1 MSPTPPTSAEPG
13 LIDVHAH
20 FVTDQYVTTAL
31 EKGLNR
37 PDGMPGWPS
46 WNVDDNLRL
55 MDATGVERS
64 ILSISSP
71 GVHFGDD
78 AQARALALHVN
89 QFAGD
94 ISRLHPD
101 RFGFFAAL
109 PVPDIDGALEQVALA
124 AEMGASGYVVE
135 SSPRGVYLSNPRY
148 DPLWAALDEQQAVVF
163 VHPTSPP
170 GTELVDQG
178 LPRPMLEFLFD
189 TTRTFAGLIAA
200 GVLDRFPGIR
210 WIVPHSGAVLPL
222 LADRMQFI
230 FGIMEQT
237 QPEFTAPDVHE
248 SLRKLWFD
256 VAGFPVPGQLPLL
269 TDIVGTEQI
278 VYGSDSGATG
288 LAVVQR
294 HVEMLG
300 ELADL
305 SVPDWRG
312 TFARNATRLLSAPAR
327 A

>member
-1 MSPTPPTSAEPG
+1 MSLPPRSTEPG
-13 LIDVHAH
+13 LTDVHAH
-20 FVTDQYVTTAL
+20 FVTERYVAAAL

-46 WNVDDNLRL
+46 WDVGDNLRL
-55 MDATGVERS
+55 MDATDVERS

-78 AQARALALHVN
+78 AQARALSLHVN
-89 QFAGD
+89 QFAAD
-94 ISRLHPD
+94 ISQRHPD

-109 PVPDIDGALEQVALA
+109 PVPDIDGALEQVALT
-124 AEMGASGYVVE
+124 AELGPSGYVVE
-135 SSPRGVYLSNPRY
+135 SSPRGVYLSDPRY
-148 DPLWAALDEQQAVVF
+148 DPLWAALDQQHAVVF

-170 GTELVDQG
+170 GAELVDQG

-189 TTRTFAGLIAA
+189 TTRTFAGLIAE
-200 GVLDRFPGIR
+200 GVLQRFPGIR
-210 WIVPHSGAVLPL
+210 WIVPHSGAILPL

-237 QPEFTAPDVHE
+237 RPEFVAPDVRE
-248 SLRKLWFD
+248 SLRKLWYD

-288 LAVVQR
+288 FAVVQR
-294 HVEMLG
+294 HVELLG
-300 ELADL
+300 ECADL
-305 SVPDWRG
+305 SVPGWRG
-312 TFARNATRLLSAPAR
+312 TFARNAARLLPDAR
-327 A
+327 F